1 MQKISYVIP
10 CYRSQHTVGGVV
22 AEITATMQTLPQYD
36 YEVILVNDCSPDD
49 TFGTIRSLVAAD
61 SHVVGVDLA
70 KNFGQHAALMAG
82 FHKCSGDIVV
92 CLDDDGQTPA
102 DEVGKL
108 LAKID
113 EGYDVV
119 YASYD
124 TKRQAGWRN
133 LGSWVNSKMTEIM
146 LGKPPEL
153 VVNSYFAARRFIVDE
168 MLRYEH
174 CYPYVIGLVLRS
186 TKRICNVPVHHRAR
200 EEGRSGYTLSK
211 LLNLWMNGFTSFSVK
226 PLRIATYIGTLF
238 AVAGFLYFIYIII
251 DHFTRAA
258 APIGW
263 ASTTALLLLLGGM
276 ILVVLGIM
284 GEYVG
289 RIYMCAN
296 AAPQYV
302 EREVI
307 RHEEND
313 ALKQAK
319 WFLLLHVILGHPCR
333 GSSVCSKLAAQQPFL
348 SAAFIVLYGLMLLAL
363 VTYVRRGW
371 QQVIKHLP
379 LTTAYA
385 NKAVTVVWGILL
397 GLAVFGEAVTPRRV
411 IGAVIIICGIV
422 LFVRAD
428 NEGEG
433 GK

>member
-22 AEITATMQTLPQYD
+22 ADIAATMKTLPQYD

-251 DHFTRAA
+251 DHFPRAA

-313 ALKQAK
+313 A
-319 WFLLLHVILGHPCR
+319 
-333 GSSVCSKLAAQQPFL
+333 
-348 SAAFIVLYGLMLLAL
+348 
-363 VTYVRRGW
+363 
-371 QQVIKHLP
+371 
-379 LTTAYA
+379 
-385 NKAVTVVWGILL
+385 
-397 GLAVFGEAVTPRRV
+397 
-411 IGAVIIICGIV
+411 
-422 LFVRAD
+422 
-428 NEGEG
+428 
-433 GK
+433 